1 MKHLCGYIFTAL
13 LLFVAGAVSA
23 QDTALL
29 DKLYSDMSSSCVEM
43 TYTYETEV
51 SGVKA
56 VGEGKLDVQ
65 GDMWTMT
72 GNGIQMWCDGKTLWV
87 ADPSLKEV
95 VIEPASGED
104 DGAILTNPASLFV
117 RMQELFD
124 MVRALESP
132 DGKSVTFFMSPKTS
146 GNMAFCNVEVSKADA
161 SILSGVFAFNDGS
174 DVNVK
179 VSTMSL
185 SRKRAAEAFRP
196 QIKFDSSWI
205 VTDMR

>member
-1 MKHLCGYIFTAL
+1 MKRLCGYIFMAL
-13 LLFVAGAVSA
+13 LLFWAGALSA
-23 QDTALL
+23 QDTKLL

-95 VIEPASGED
+95 VIEPA
-104 DGAILTNPASLFV
+104 L
-117 RMQELFD
+117 
-124 MVRALESP
+124 
-132 DGKSVTFFMSPKTS
+132 
-146 GNMAFCNVEVSKADA
+146 C
-161 SILSGVFAFNDGS
+161 
-174 DVNVK
+174 
-179 VSTMSL
+179 
-185 SRKRAAEAFRP
+185 
-196 QIKFDSSWI
+196 
-205 VTDMR
+205 